1 MGYALIW
8 SEGLAVALLSLALAT
23 AWATRGGSARA
34 LWVVIVSFAF
44 FAAAAVAV
52 VWTLGVYTWYG
63 NRVRTTWFVYTL
75 SWLAAFTASSVFLF
89 RQGLR
94 RPGPGLARPATA
106 WPSVKLWLGFGG
118 AALALGFTFW
128 NMDLATRADLAIARQ
143 EAGALLLAL
152 NPPPV
157 AEAENAARVY
167 AEATK
172 GLGETI
178 RSPWIGAPHRANWM
192 DPYVVELVKKHE
204 DSLALLRKAAA
215 MPRCNFGH
223 QRTLLDAVSDHP
235 ERVKFLRAAT
245 FLAVDARVKAAQGNL
260 PRAFEDISALL
271 GINRHMAGFSL
282 FWVGEGSAWRTLED
296 VLRLAPPGKEP
307 LPALAIPELVPLV
320 GKIREE
326 QALLGMI
333 MPAAASQPSLVLE
346 QIRRNDG
353 LWAALALNAA
363 IIPARVFLIPDDLV
377 MMHKLI
383 EEYQKSPRS
392 SQDET
397 PKDWADLGQSVAT
410 GPTSLYGVIYVRPK
424 HEKLLV
430 DGAALAA
437 LRHTARAGLA
447 AAAYH
452 RKHGR
457 YPERLEQLV
466 PEFLPAMP
474 VDPRDGQPLRIRHFN
489 DGAVVYGP
497 QDSAAAEGG
506 NGRIPEGHR
515 PAPIFR
521 LYASTSLKVPE

>member
-23 AWATRGGSARA
+23 AWATRGGGARA
-34 LWVVIVSFAF
+34 LWVVIVHFVF
-44 FAAAAVAV
+44 FAAAAIAVA
-52 VWTLGVYTWYG
+52 WTFEVYTWYG
-63 NRVRTTWFVYTL
+63 NRVRTTWFFYALT
-75 SWLAAFTASSVFLF
+75 WLAAFTAFGVLLL
-89 RQGLR
+89 RHGWR

-106 WPSVKLWLGFGG
+106 WPSAKLWLGFGG
-118 AALALGFTFW
+118 AVLAFGFTFW

-157 AEAENAARVY
+157 AESENAARVY
-167 AEATK
+167 ADASND
-172 GLGETI
+172 LGETI
-178 RSPWIGAPHRANWM
+178 RSPWIDAPHRANWK

-235 ERVKFLRAAT
+235 ERVKFLRAAAY
-245 FLAVDARVKAAQGNL
+245 LALDARVKAAQGNL

-271 GINRHMAGFSL
+271 GINRHTAGFSL
-282 FWVGEGSAWRTLED
+282 FWIGEGNAWRALED
-296 VLRLAPPGKEP
+296 VLRLAPPGKDP
-307 LPALAIPELVPLV
+307 LPALTIPELVPLV

-353 LWAALALNAA
+353 PWAALVLNVAV
-363 IIPARVFLIPDDLV
+363 IPSRVFLIPDDLV

-383 EEYQKSPRS
+383 AEYQKSPRS

-397 PKDWADLGQSVAT
+397 PKDWADLRQSVAT
-410 GPTSLYGVIYVRPK
+410 DPSSLYGVLYVRPK

-437 LRHTARAGLA
+437 LRQTGQTGLA

-452 RKHGR
+452 RKHGQH
-457 YPERLEQLV
+457 PERLEQLV

-474 VDPRDGQPLRIRHFN
+474 VDPRDGQPLRIKRFPE
-489 DGAVVYGP
+489 GAVVFAP
-497 QDSAAAEGG
+497 QDSAAVESGMRAPGSQLS
-506 NGRIPEGHR
+506 P
-515 PAPIFR
+515 PIFR
-521 LYASTSLKVPE
+521 LYASASLEKP